1 VTNSPVF
8 TDRRKVGIFA
18 VVLLAIGWGIQWWP
32 DAADSY
38 DVLSG
43 ACVRV
48 GAVLAV
54 LWLALPETGRP
65 QNRWVLVG
73 LAIMAAVVVFRPR
86 LILLALVV
94 IVAIAVLRPRI
105 GSKAPPPS

>member
-1 VTNSPVF
+1 M
-8 TDRRKVGIFA
+8 DRRKVGIFA
-18 VVLLAIGWGIQWWP
+18 IVLLVAGWGIQGWP
-32 DAADSY
+32 EAPASY

-65 QNRWVLVG
+65 QNYWLLVG
-73 LAIMAAVVVFRPR
+73 LAIMAGVVVWRPR
-86 LILLALVV
+86 LILLAMVV
-94 IVAIAVLRPRI
+94 LGAIALLRPRI
-105 GSKAPPPS
+105 RARTPPAG